1 MVQITKERVFN
12 VLEYKDEKL
21 NLLVER
27 KRIWKVQ
34 FLASILSLFHQ
45 QPVLKYQ
52 FYNQEITDWDNFSGD
67 STIRDSF
74 HRNYS
79 PTLNRAS
86 QFTS

>member
-34 FLASILSLFHQ
+34 FLASILSLFQQ

-52 FYNQEITDWDNFSGD
+52 FYNQEITD
-67 STIRDSF
+67 
-74 HRNYS
+74 
-79 PTLNRAS
+79 
-86 QFTS
+86 